1 MGINSGSEPKDHI
14 RTKVDIEGYHMF
26 SKILVANRGEIACRI
41 IASCR
46 KLGIPSVAV
55 YSSADRNGLHTRIAD
70 EAFEIG
76 EAEASLSYLNQDALL
91 KVAVEHGVDAI
102 HPGYGFLSENS
113 KFVEKCEQLGIS
125 FIGPTAYA
133 IEQMGNK
140 IKARQIAIDAG
151 VPVIPGSEGA
161 VGDQEAEGIARMIG
175 FPVMVKA
182 SGGGG
187 GIGMSIAENTAEL
200 SEALRKSRSL
210 AQSSFGNAE
219 VYLEKYLPLAAH
231 IEVQVLGDN
240 HGNAVHLFERDC
252 SIQRRNQKVIEE
264 TPTLKL
270 TQNLREDI
278 LSAALTLA
286 KHIGYKSAGTVE
298 FIVDSHQNFYFLE
311 MNTRL
316 QVEHA
321 ITEMITGIDI
331 VEYQIRVA
339 ANQVLDISQDNITRT
354 GHSIEC
360 RIYPEDP
367 YSMMPQA
374 GVLTGVS
381 LPKGNGIRVDHALFL
396 GYEVSSHYEPLM
408 AKLITWGKNR
418 DEAIRKMRSALED
431 TVTEGVV
438 NNIPLILAVLRNQE
452 FILGTYHTKMLDSLA
467 IDERWN
473 RFSIPGTAITVSGP
487 KALQENM
494 ARAIIIALQTL
505 KKEKITSTRTSMWKH
520 ETKSMQFR
528 SREFEK
534 TKW

>member
-1 MGINSGSEPKDHI
+1 
-14 RTKVDIEGYHMF
+14 MF
-26 SKILVANRGEIACRI
+26 NKILIANRGEIACRI
-41 IASCR
+41 ISTCQ
-46 KLGIPSVAV
+46 KLGIQSVAI
-55 YSSADRNGLHTRIAD
+55 YSSADKDALHTRLAD

-76 EAEASLSYLNQDALL
+76 EAEASLSYLNQDSLL
-91 KVAVEHGVDAI
+91 RLATTQGVDAI

-113 KFVEKCEQLGIS
+113 EFVQKCEQSGIS
-125 FIGPTAYA
+125 FIGPTAPV

-161 VGDQEAEGIARMIG
+161 VRDSEAAEVAKGIG
-175 FPVMVKA
+175 FPIMVKA

-187 GIGMSIAENTAEL
+187 GIGMSVANDVDEL
-200 SEALRKSRSL
+200 HEALRKSRSL

-219 VYLEKYLPLAAH
+219 VYLEKYLPSSAH
-231 IEVQVLGDN
+231 IEVQILGDS
-240 HGNAVHLFERDC
+240 HGNTVHLFERDC
-252 SIQRRNQKVIEE
+252 SVQRRNQKVVEE

-278 LSAALTLA
+278 LSAALALA
-286 KHIGYKSAGTVE
+286 KYIGYKGAGTVE
-298 FIVDSHQNFYFLE
+298 FIVDSNQNFYFLE

-331 VEYQIRVA
+331 VEYQIRIA
-339 ANQVLDISQDNITRT
+339 ANEPLDISQDDINRH

-374 GVLTGVS
+374 GILSNVS
-381 LPKGNGIRVDHALFL
+381 LPKGNGVRVDHALFP

-408 AKLITWGKNR
+408 AKLIVWGKNR

-431 TVTEGVV
+431 TATEGVI

-452 FILGTYHTKMLDSLA
+452 FILGTYHTKMLDSLN

-473 RFSIPGTAITVSGP
+473 RFSIPHTPITISGP
-487 KALQENM
+487 SALDENM
-494 ARAIIIALQTL
+494 AKAIISALQTL
-505 KKEKITSTRTSMWKH
+505 KTSEKVNSTKSSGWKRQ
-520 ETKSMQFR
+520 TKSMQFQ
-528 SREFEK
+528 SREIEK
-534 TKW
+534 SKW